1 MLILR
6 QILLS
11 AKKNQDIT
19 KSNIKNDL
27 NWSVSPSIIGKRINE
42 FEETRWMNRNP
53 FKNEKKKNFD

>member
-53 FKNEKKKNFD
+53 FKNEKKKKL